1 MIYGII
7 IFIVLL
13 LIISIYDFKRVK
25 SFEDFTLAG
34 KNQGIVPVYL
44 SLMTSMIGAS
54 ATLGIAD
61 SVWSIGFPAFW
72 WLGVGA
78 IGLFLQGI
86 LLSEKIRELDANTLP
101 DIADKTVG
109 SSAKTLISLIIAI
122 SWVGI
127 IGAQIV
133 SLAKLVKVVTTGTNE
148 KLLIVIIAGVVILYT
163 ILGGQLSVVK
173 TDMLQA
179 GIIIV
184 GVISTLVYLMI
195 CKGENNHY
203 ISENIKLIGDNFTG
217 SDLVSLLFITGGTYF
232 LGPDIVSRNIMSKD
246 KKTAKNATFLAALS
260 IIIFG
265 IIITMIGM
273 WTLYNLPT
281 SEGLNPLIY
290 VMDRII
296 PTPLGILLCLAIIST
311 LLSSADT
318 CLVNAATIVE
328 HDLLKRNKIW
338 EVRLLIGILGVASLF
353 IALNRV
359 DIIELLLCAY
369 TVYSPGVVFPL
380 FVAIMSHN
388 KRTINKF
395 IWLSAVIIGGLLGVI
410 HSFFMIGPEYLPLIG
425 MGISLLLSIL
435 SILPIAVKK

>member
-133 SLAKLVKVVTTGTNE
+133 SLAKLVKVVTTGANE

-246 KKTAKNATFLAALS
+246 KKTAKKATFLAALS